1 MNKSTVLKS
10 LLSGITS
17 LVLICTPAVAQHGGG
32 HAGGGGGT
40 HAGGGG
46 FHGASSAH
54 TGGYSSGYGGGY
66 HGGFHGGH
74 PGAYGGRGSS
84 AGPHGAFGAGRGGY
98 GTSRTSAVQRPW
110 SWEGHTSRNI
120 SPGWHQFNSAGA
132 GNPAHSPASSA
143 RSPASATAARP
154 TLTAMNRAPIAD
166 GQWHSFAAPRTQV
179 ARSTGFTP
187 FSHPGVATSNG
198 VWHGNNWGW
207 HGGHYYWGWGWGC
220 CGWGVGIGWGW
231 GWWGPGWAAWG
242 PFWAWPAYYYNPW
255 VYGSWLYADGPAP
268 YVLDPY
274 PA

>member
-1 MNKSTVLKS
+1 
-10 LLSGITS
+10 
-17 LVLICTPAVAQHGGG
+17 
-32 HAGGGGGT
+32 
-40 HAGGGG
+40 
-46 FHGASSAH
+46 
-54 TGGYSSGYGGGY
+54 
-66 HGGFHGGH
+66 
-74 PGAYGGRGSS
+74 
-84 AGPHGAFGAGRGGY
+84 
-98 GTSRTSAVQRPW
+98 
-110 SWEGHTSRNI
+110 
-120 SPGWHQFNSAGA
+120 
-132 GNPAHSPASSA
+132 
-143 RSPASATAARP
+143 
-154 TLTAMNRAPIAD
+154 MNRAPIAD

-198 VWHGNNWGW
+198 VWHGNNWGLHGGW
-207 HGGHYYWGWGWGC
+207 YGGHYYWGWGWGC